1 MVKVV
6 LNLVGC
12 QAYDFEFSSCNRSHW
27 CHWGFRSIP
36 MWHMWWTALRR
47 MWSTQPRCPKRS
59 LPSDE
64 VVKYHIVL
72 RAILRFPKWNWAQ
85 DSLSVLRLPAVDEEG
100 FETLLT
106 NNEDQWGVFYVVV
119 KRLSKGFSIVQDQ
132 MASFW
137 PEDLFSFWPTVKSHA
152 MSLGW

>member
-1 MVKVV
+1 M
-6 LNLVGC
+6 
-12 QAYDFEFSSCNRSHW
+12 
-27 CHWGFRSIP
+27 
-36 MWHMWWTALRR
+36 
-47 MWSTQPRCPKRS
+47 QPRCPKRS

-106 NNEDQWGVFYVVV
+106 NNEDQ
-119 KRLSKGFSIVQDQ
+119 
-132 MASFW
+132 
-137 PEDLFSFWPTVKSHA
+137 
-152 MSLGW
+152 